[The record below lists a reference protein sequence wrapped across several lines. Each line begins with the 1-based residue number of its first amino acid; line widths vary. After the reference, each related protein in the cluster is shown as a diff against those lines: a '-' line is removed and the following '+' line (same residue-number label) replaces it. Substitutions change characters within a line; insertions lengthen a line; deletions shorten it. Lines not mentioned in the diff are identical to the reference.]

1 MATVTAVIHTK
12 NSEKTLDACLR
23 SVAWCDAIFVVD
35 MESTDSTTTIAT
47 RYGAKVYAV
56 KVPAS
61 SGEGMIV
68 EQVRQQ
74 FLEKVKTDW
83 TLIVDSDEEVPV
95 TLVAKLRELMMSSG
109 TVAYNLARRN
119 IIFGKKMEY
128 TGYWPDY
135 ILRFFR
141 TGQLIHPTEIH
152 VQPIANGKVESL
164 PASDEFALIHH
175 HYQSISEFMDRLN
188 KYTTFE
194 AEKMAKTK
202 SDASPL
208 DALQA
213 FFAQFHTRFFAQ
225 QGYKDGSTGFTISL
239 LLAVYSLVAT
249 LKVWEKTK
257 NETSINL
264 GNVEATVTDACEA
277 TSYWVA
283 NEELNSPKNP
293 VQKIGLK
300 IRRKLHS

>member
-1 MATVTAVIHTK
+1 MATITAVIHTK
-12 NSEKTLDACLR
+12 NSEKVLDGCFR
-23 SVAWCDAIFVVD
+23 SVGWWDAIFVVD

-128 TGYWPDY
+128 TGYW
-135 ILRFFR
+135 
-141 TGQLIHPTEIH
+141 
-152 VQPIANGKVESL
+152 
-164 PASDEFALIHH
+164 
-175 HYQSISEFMDRLN
+175 
-188 KYTTFE
+188 
-194 AEKMAKTK
+194 
-202 SDASPL
+202 
-208 DALQA
+208 
-213 FFAQFHTRFFAQ
+213 
-225 QGYKDGSTGFTISL
+225 
-239 LLAVYSLVAT
+239 
-249 LKVWEKTK
+249 
-257 NETSINL
+257 
-264 GNVEATVTDACEA
+264 
-277 TSYWVA
+277 
-283 NEELNSPKNP
+283 
-293 VQKIGLK
+293 
-300 IRRKLHS
+300 